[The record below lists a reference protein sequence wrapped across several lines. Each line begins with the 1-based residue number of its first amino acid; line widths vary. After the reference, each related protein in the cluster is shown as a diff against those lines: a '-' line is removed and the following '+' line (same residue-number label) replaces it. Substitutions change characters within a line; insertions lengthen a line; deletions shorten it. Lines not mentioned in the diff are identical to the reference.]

1 MSTAVLVSEE
11 EYLSTEYEPD
21 CEYEDGVLI
30 ERNVGKKP
38 HSRLQL
44 VLGAYFYQREEL
56 WDIESFSEQRHRI
69 RKGKYMIPDICVV
82 RRPSPDEEIFSSPPL
97 IWIEILS
104 PADRPSRVRQKVQQ
118 LLEFGVPNI
127 WVIDPKTLE
136 AEIHTP
142 QGSRTIK
149 DGIMRVEGTPIEV
162 PLHGLREPSL
172 G

>member
-1 MSTAVLVSEE
+1 MSTIVLVSEE
-11 EYLSTEYEPD
+11 EYLSTAYEPD

-30 ERNVGKKP
+30 ERHVGKKR
-38 HSRLQL
+38 HSRLQAL
-44 VLGAYFYQREEL
+44 IVIYFGRREEL
-56 WDIESFSEQRHRI
+56 WDIETFTEQRHRI
-69 RKGKYMIPDICVV
+69 RKGKYMLPDICVV

-104 PADRPSRVRQKVQQ
+104 PADSPIRVSQKVRQ
-118 LLEFGVPNI
+118 LLEFGAKNI

-149 DGIMRVEGTPIEV
+149 DGILRVDGTPIEV
-162 PLHGLREPSL
+162 PLHGLVEVSPA
-172 G
+172 